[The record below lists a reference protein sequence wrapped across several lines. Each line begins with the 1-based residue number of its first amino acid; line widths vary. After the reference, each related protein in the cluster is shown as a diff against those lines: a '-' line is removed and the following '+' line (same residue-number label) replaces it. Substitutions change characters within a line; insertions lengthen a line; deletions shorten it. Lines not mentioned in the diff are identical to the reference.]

1 VDNLL
6 LKQLNLVECGSL
18 TKHFAEAKVKVAVWD
33 CDSFKIP
40 CPDGIHF
47 GLFKDFWEELKGDI
61 MRIISEFHLNGKLTT
76 RLNSTFIALIPK
88 VDSLQRLNDYS
99 PISLV
104 GCLYKI
110 LSKVLANR
118 LRLVISSIIS
128 ESEPTFVKDLQ
139 ILGGILIANE
149 AVDEARKSKKEFMLF
164 KFDFEKTY
172 DLVDWVYLDAVMGK
186 MALHP
191 CGGSE

>member
-1 VDNLL
+1 
-6 LKQLNLVECGSL
+6 
-18 TKHFAEAKVKVAVWD
+18 
-33 CDSFKIP
+33 
-40 CPDGIHF
+40 
-47 GLFKDFWEELKGDI
+47 
-61 MRIISEFHLNGKLTT
+61 MRFISEFHLNGKLIT
-76 RLNSTFIALIPK
+76 RLNSTFIALIPN
-88 VDSLQRLNDYS
+88 VDNLQRLNDFS

-110 LSKVLANR
+110 LSKVFANR

-128 ESEPTFVKDLQ
+128 ESEPSFVKDLQ